1 MHDRQI
7 QHIRGKK
14 WRSQP
19 ITMKRRSKKV
29 RSAFSVSK
37 FWQDKLSDFSRRD
50 NSNLLPSGI
59 PLCSC

>member
-1 MHDRQI
+1 MS
-7 QHIRGKK
+7 GKK

-19 ITMKRRSKKV
+19 ITITKRSKNV
-29 RSAFSVSK
+29 RTVFFVSK

-59 PLCSC
+59 PLRSC